1 MGTKAVM
8 DQKPEAGR
16 EHFLRL
22 LARLSPDR
30 ERAWQEYACLRQKL
44 VTFFEPHLEA
54 QELAEAVL
62 DRIAKKEDSY
72 GITNVTEF
80 AFGVA
85 RNLKKETYRKDL
97 ARVPTSN
104 GEDFPVEESGP
115 ENVLIESIDGEK
127 QRKCFFVCMQHL
139 TSEERHLIFEYF
151 PNDEQQP
158 DERRH
163 KLAQRLNVTAGALR
177 TRMTRLREKLE
188 SCCGRCIAG
197 KYQNGISQGWD
208 Q

>member
-1 MGTKAVM
+1 MSTKAVM
-8 DQKPEAGR
+8 DQKPEVGR

-30 ERAWQEYACLRQKL
+30 EQAWQEYASLKQKL

-54 QELAEAVL
+54 EDLAEAVF

-72 GITNVTEF
+72 GITNVVEF

-85 RNLKKETYRKDL
+85 RNLRKETYRRDL
-97 ARVPTSN
+97 AKIPASD
-104 GEDFPVEESGP
+104 GGDFPVDGSGP
-115 ENVLIESIDGEK
+115 ENTLIETIDGEK

-151 PNDEQQP
+151 PNDEEQP
-158 DERRH
+158 DERRQ
-163 KLAQRLNVTAGALR
+163 KLAQKLNLTAGALR

-197 KYQNGISQGWD
+197 KYQNGTGQGWD

>member
-1 MGTKAVM
+1 MVTKAVI

-30 ERAWQEYACLRQKL
+30 ERAWQKYASLRQKL

-54 QELAEAVL
+54 EELAENVL

-72 GITNVTEF
+72 EITNVAEF

-85 RNLKKETYRKDL
+85 RNLKKETYRRDL
-97 ARVPTSN
+97 AKVPASD
-104 GEDFPVEESGP
+104 GGDFPVDGPGP
-115 ENVLIESIDGEK
+115 ENALIETIDGEK
-127 QRKCFFVCMQHL
+127 QRRCFFVCMQHL
-139 TSEERHLIFEYF
+139 TSEERDLIFEYF
-151 PNDEQQP
+151 PNDEEQP

-163 KLAQRLNVTAGALR
+163 KLAQRLNVTSGALR

-197 KYQNGISQGWD
+197 KYQNGISQGCN